1 MVIMARQ
8 YFPCLSIWKVHRIKP
23 MGLKK
28 VKRQP
33 TPDPLFFTN
42 PITLLKELEWY
53 VTISA

>member
-1 MVIMARQ
+1 
-8 YFPCLSIWKVHRIKP
+8 

-42 PITLLKELEWY
+42 PIILLKELEWY
-53 VTISA
+53 VTISAWKTHASWFFHCVTF